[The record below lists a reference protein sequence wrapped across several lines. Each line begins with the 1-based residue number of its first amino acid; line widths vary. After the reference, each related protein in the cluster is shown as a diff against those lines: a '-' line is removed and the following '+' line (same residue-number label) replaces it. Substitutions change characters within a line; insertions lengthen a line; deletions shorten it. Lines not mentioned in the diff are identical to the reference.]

1 MEVPR
6 FIALGAEVLTSF
18 LPIEER
24 EEMVDP
30 EVLRRIRLGQAEAR
44 DFQLIERI
52 VLSLGQQLP
61 SPPPPPATSSSDL
74 LAVVQCEAMGRGLW
88 ASHCLRSAYE
98 QILRSCP
105 HLLGPVLGL
114 DHQLGGL
121 VELQYGQIASKLR
134 QWKALEE
141 ERLGLLH
148 DLSLLLR
155 ETASG
160 SSSSSSSNVA
170 VAVLQAMA
178 EGFHLVQTVEEE
190 RILAAENNKFQ
201 DILMALETD
210 LNVEVSLA
218 SAAMHGKLPIEV
230 REKVAEEVDQVFTS
244 ILPPLVP
251 DNSSAADTA
260 GTPWVQDLLQYC
272 METSQLDDEMVSQ
285 TLQEQR
291 ASRLQQLQALLE
303 NVKLRS
309 PFAALQAPPR

>member
-1 MEVPR
+1 
-6 FIALGAEVLTSF
+6 
-18 LPIEER
+18 
-24 EEMVDP
+24 MVDP

-114 DHQLGGL
+114 GEQSAAPTPPPPPPPPMVPKDHQLGGL